1 MAESQDGI
9 AFSSARVDEVE
20 YGGQHAFNVL
30 QFNESAGVDKAPY
43 FVQRQSDGNKLVTR
57 DPFDPDPSR
66 RYKIVG
72 SERAPSALSTVCLLF
87 DAALLLTDFQ
97 LNDDVIPTSNSGV
110 AGFDAAG
117 FAPFANMSWKVRCTI
132 VDYSFLCASSNA
144 CRIRR
149 TTTTARRRVGT
160 ECTGIH
166 TMT

>member
-1 MAESQDGI
+1 MIFICSSVAAVAIDTNGDECSRGLTDQLCNPRSGVFVAESQDGI

-72 SERAPSALSTVCLLF
+72 SERAPSALSAVCLLF

-97 LNDDVIPTSNSGV
+97 LNDDIIPTSNSGV

-117 FAPFANMSWKVRCTI
+117 FAPFANMSWKVRCT
-132 VDYSFLCASSNA
+132 V
-144 CRIRR
+144 
-149 TTTTARRRVGT
+149 
-160 ECTGIH
+160 
-166 TMT
+166 

>member
-1 MAESQDGI
+1 MFVAESQDGI

-72 SERAPSALSTVCLLF
+72 SERAPSDLCPRFGCFSTL
-87 DAALLLTDFQ
+87 
-97 LNDDVIPTSNSGV
+97 
-110 AGFDAAG
+110 
-117 FAPFANMSWKVRCTI
+117 RCFSQT
-132 VDYSFLCASSNA
+132 FSS
-144 CRIRR
+144 
-149 TTTTARRRVGT
+149 TTTSSRRATRASRAST
-160 ECTGIH
+160 PPALRPSQT
-166 TMT
+166 